1 MDDKGKILEVKN
13 LNVSFQTPKGV
24 VPAAKDVSFELYAGQ
39 TLGLV
44 GESGSGKSVT
54 ALSLMRL
61 LPALNCSL
69 SGEIHLH
76 STASPNPV
84 RIDELPDGAMRKI
97 RGRRIGMIFQ
107 EPMSSLNPVFRCGD
121 QVSEALR
128 LHLQLNADE
137 AKKRT
142 MQWFEKVKLPDPGRI
157 YRSYPHQLSGGQKQ
171 RVMIAMAMCC
181 NPALLIADE
190 PTTALDVTVQ
200 KAVLDLIRDLQQ
212 DTGAACLFISHDLG
226 VISEIAQQVAV
237 MHRGEVVEKGSVVQM
252 LTAPQHPYTKG
263 LLACRPPLN
272 RRLRRLPVIS
282 DFTNGAGTAPLPENT
297 MSREEELT
305 KAAALSLHPPLL
317 QVNGLNV
324 SYPGRPPVHAVKAV
338 DFQVHP
344 GEVLGLVGE
353 SGCGK
358 TTLGRALLR
367 LTEAQSGDV
376 LFRGENLLQL
386 QPKRMLQIRKEVQII
401 FQDPYASLNPRFR
414 IGKAIMEPM
423 RLHNLR
429 QTEKQCKAT
438 TMSLLETVGL
448 SEAQFDRFPHEL
460 SGGQRQ
466 RACIARALAVEPS
479 LLICDESVSALD
491 VSVQAQVLNLLQQLR
506 EARNLTMIFIS
517 HDLSVIRQISDRI
530 LVMKDGEIVE
540 SGFTAEVCT
549 QPKSL
554 YTQQLL
560 EAVPGRTF

>member
-1 MDDKGKILEVKN
+1 MEDKGKILEVKN

-61 LPALNCSL
+61 LPSANCSL
-69 SGEIHLH
+69 SGELLLH
-76 STASPNPV
+76 DTVLPAAV
-84 RIDELPDGAMRKI
+84 RLDELPEAAMRKV

-121 QVSEALR
+121 QVAEAIR
-128 LHLQLNADE
+128 LHLQMNPTE
-137 AKKRT
+137 AKELAL
-142 MQWFEKVKLPDPGRI
+142 QWFEKVKLPDPGRI

-237 MHRGEVVEKGSVVQM
+237 MHEGQVVEKGAVAQM
-252 LTAPQHPYTKG
+252 LTTPQHPYTKG

-282 DFTNGAGTAPLPENT
+282 DFTGANETAPLDSNNL
-297 MSREEELT
+297 SREEELA
-305 KAAALSLHPPLL
+305 KATAFTQNPPLL
-317 QVNGLNV
+317 DVSGLSV
-324 SYPGRPPVHAVKAV
+324 QYSGRPPVQAVKNV
-338 DFQVHP
+338 DFQLYP

-367 LTEAQSGDV
+367 LTEAQSGTA
-376 LFRGENLLQL
+376 LFRGKDLLNLP
-386 QPKRMLQIRKEVQII
+386 PKQIQQVRKEVQMI

-414 IGKAIMEPM
+414 IGQAIMEPM
-423 RLHNLR
+423 LLHGLCRNEEQGRANALNL
-429 QTEKQCKAT
+429 
-438 TMSLLETVGL
+438 LHTVGL
-448 SEAQFDRFPHEL
+448 SETQFDRFPHEL

-466 RACIARALAVEPS
+466 RACIARALAVEPA

-506 EARNLTMIFIS
+506 EKRNLTMIFIS

-540 SGFTAEVCT
+540 SGFTAEVCSR
-549 QPKSL
+549 PGSP

-560 EAVPGRTF
+560 EAVPGRAF

>member
-1 MDDKGKILEVKN
+1 MEYKGKILEVKN

-61 LPALNCSL
+61 LPSFNCSL
-69 SGEIHLH
+69 SGELLLH
-76 STASPNPV
+76 NAESPNPV
-84 RIDELPDGAMRKI
+84 RLDELPDGAMRKV

-137 AKKRT
+137 ARKLT
-142 MQWFEKVKLPDPGRI
+142 LQWFEKVKLPDPGRVF
-157 YRSYPHQLSGGQKQ
+157 RSYPHQLSGGQKQ

-237 MHRGEVVEKGSVVQM
+237 MHEGQIAEKGAVTQM
-252 LTAPQHPYTKG
+252 LSAPQHPYTKG

-282 DFTNGAGTAPLPENT
+282 DFTDGADTAPLPENT

-305 KAAALSLHPPLL
+305 KAAELSRHPPIL
-317 QVNGLNV
+317 QVHKLAV
-324 SYPGRPPVHAVKAV
+324 SYPGRPPVHAVKSV

-367 LTEAQSGDV
+367 LTEAQSGEV

-386 QPKRMLQIRKEVQII
+386 PPKRMLEVRKEVQII

-423 RLHNLR
+423 RLHGLR
-429 QTEKQCKAT
+429 QTEEQCKAT
-438 TMSLLETVGL
+438 VVGLLQTVGL

-540 SGFTAEVCT
+540 SGFTAEVCN
-549 QPKSL
+549 QPKSP

-560 EAVPGRTF
+560 EAVPGRAF